1 MPLQKLAKAFDQNSQ
16 PIPAAADIQDTSFT
30 RDALSR
36 FVCNTLDEALRAA
49 PEGFDM
55 IVVGAGMYG
64 AYFATDI
71 FNKTKVFGAGR
82 PRPKILVLQEGSFL
96 IPEHLQNLPSG
107 FSKSDGF
114 GALFNLP
121 LAPLLPEGQYRILN
135 ADGTPEGEGVEFG
148 RSSAGKFS
156 PHHRCVGGKSLFW
169 GGWTPSLTAEDLAQW
184 PASAAAFLNSEE
196 GYKFVT
202 QEIGADYDLDLAGK
216 EKDFIYGSL
225 YQALLSRA
233 RYSEVA
239 PFNFP
244 PDSYSIDRVLQPPIA
259 VKVTS
264 ERSGLFSP
272 DKYSSLPGLLSAI
285 RQDIQVSNGQDQ
297 NRHLF
302 LVPNVTVLDLA
313 TQEGVVRSIRVN
325 VTDPVGSSGGERN
338 IAIPDGGMVAL
349 AANCVNSTRLARN
362 SFPRPSLLTQ
372 ERMGANLMV
381 HIRGNY
387 TWKVRRKY
395 LDTLDYASATPATP
409 APKLID
415 ILKNDILEQAA
426 LQIEGTATNLNGS
439 GLAGRFH
446 FQFYAAPNAGNDY
459 EASLYQLIPDRDDLL
474 QKAKE
479 LAGEPD
485 ANEWI
490 TIGIRTCGEDFGD
503 KLAPVEYGGNRSS
516 TTSWMD
522 TGPTLP
528 SPGSNP
534 EGFVQLVETAEALRL
549 RNIQR
554 AAAFRFMARL
564 LNVDIAAIGNGV
576 GSNVQ
581 FVGATEDGLGTTYH
595 ECGTLWMGD
604 NPETSVTDV
613 HGRFHHVANAYVVDQ
628 ALFPTAGSANPV
640 PTGLALA
647 RKVAFDITNRYEQ
660 EPAFAD
666 GDAGFQ
672 SIFNGSFD
680 GAWRAVGT
688 SNFTPLTPIGQPP
701 IIEAGTAGS
710 DSVLGLLYYQPKQ
723 YKNFI
728 LRLEWKAFSIRTN
741 SGVFLRIPNP
751 AGRSLDDPFYAACT
765 EIQIDETGKNF
776 VATRTPQSVFGG
788 FKERT
793 GAIYTLA
800 SATQGTSKVIRP
812 RFTPDGPWNVYEITA
827 QDSSIIVRLN
837 GVEVSTADIAAPR
850 LTEGYLALQ
859 CHTEIVQFR
868 NIRIKELPFP

>member
-1 MPLQKLAKAFDQNSQ
+1 MPLQKLTKSFGQNNQ
-16 PIPAAADIQDTSFT
+16 PIPATADIQDTSFT

-36 FVCNTLDEALRAA
+36 FVCNTLDEALSAA
-49 PEGFDM
+49 PGGFDI

-64 AYFATDI
+64 AYFATDT
-71 FNKTKVFGAGR
+71 FNKTKNFGAGR

-96 IPEHLQNLPSG
+96 IPEHFQNLPLGLGSLY
-107 FSKSDGF
+107 D
-114 GALFNLP
+114 LP
-121 LAPLLPEGQYRILN
+121 LAPLLPEGRYRILN
-135 ADGTPEGEGVEFG
+135 ADGNPEGQGDEFG
-148 RSSAGKFS
+148 RDFAGKFR

-184 PASAAAFLNSEE
+184 PASVATFLNSEE
-196 GYKFVT
+196 GYRFVT
-202 QEIGADYDLDLAGK
+202 QDIGADYDLDLAGR
-216 EKDFIYGSL
+216 EKDFIYGAL
-225 YQALLSRA
+225 YEALLVRA
-233 RYSEVA
+233 RYREVA

-244 PDSYSIDRVLQPPIA
+244 PDQYSIDRVLQPPIA
-259 VKVTS
+259 VKVNA
-264 ERSGLFSP
+264 ELSGLFSP
-272 DKYSSLPGLLSAI
+272 DKFSSLPGLLSAI
-285 RQDIQVSNGQDQ
+285 RQDIQASAGQDQ

-302 LVPNVTVLDLA
+302 LVPNVTVLNL
-313 TQEGVVRSIRVN
+313 TTEEGVVRGVKVN
-325 VTDPVGSSGGERN
+325 VNDPVGSSGGERN
-338 IAIPDGGMVAL
+338 IEIPDGGVVVL

-362 SFPRPSLLTQ
+362 SFPRPSLLTK

-387 TWKVRRKY
+387 TWKVRRAY
-395 LDTLDYASATPATP
+395 LQTLVYADPTPETP
-409 APKLID
+409 APTLID
-415 ILKNDILEQAA
+415 FIQDNILEQAA

-439 GLAGRFH
+439 GLSGRFH
-446 FQFYAAPNAGNDY
+446 FQFYAAPNAGNNY

-474 QKAKE
+474 QKARE

-503 KLAPVEYGGNRSS
+503 KAAPVEFGGNRSNN
-516 TTSWMD
+516 TSWMD
-522 TGPTLP
+522 TGPSLP
-528 SPGSNP
+528 ALGSNP
-534 EGFVQLVETAEALRL
+534 EGFVQLVETAEALKL
-549 RNIQR
+549 RKAQR

-564 LNVDIAAIGNGV
+564 LNVDIPAIGNGA

-581 FVGATEDGLGTTYH
+581 FVGAIEDGLGTTYH

-604 NPETSVTDV
+604 DPETSVTDV

-647 RKVAFDITNRYEQ
+647 RKVALDITNRYEE
-660 EPAFAD
+660 EPAFTD
-666 GDAGFQ
+666 GDAEFV
-672 SIFNGSFD
+672 SIFNGTFD
-680 GAWRAVGT
+680 GTWRTAGA
-688 SNFTPLTPIGQPP
+688 SNFTPLTPLGQPP

-723 YKNFI
+723 FRNFI
-728 LRLEWKAFSIRTN
+728 LRLEWKAFSIRAN

-751 AGRSLDDPFYAACT
+751 TGRSLDDPFYAACT

-788 FKERT
+788 FREKT

-800 SATQGTSKVIRP
+800 PATQGVSKVIRP
-812 RFTPDGPWNVYEITA
+812 RFTPDGPWNVYEITV
-827 QDSSIIVRLN
+827 QDDLIVVVLN
-837 GVEVSTADIAAPR
+837 GVEISRANISSPR
-850 LTEGYLALQ
+850 LTEGYLAFQ

-868 NIRIKELPFP
+868 KIRIKELL

>member
-1 MPLQKLAKAFDQNSQ
+1 MPLQKLTKSFDQNNQ
-16 PIPAAADIQDTSFT
+16 PIPATADIQDTSFT
-30 RDALSR
+30 RDALAR
-36 FVCNTLDEALRAA
+36 FVCNTLDEALSAT
-49 PEGFDM
+49 PGGFDI

-64 AYFATDI
+64 AYFATDT
-71 FNKTKVFGAGR
+71 FNKTKNFGAGR

-96 IPEHLQNLPSG
+96 IPEHFQNLPSG

-114 GALFNLP
+114 GALFGLP
-121 LAPLLPEGQYRILN
+121 LAPLVPEGQYQILN
-135 ADGTPEGEGVEFG
+135 ADGTPEGKDVEFG

-156 PHHRCVGGKSLFW
+156 PHHRCIGGKSLFW
-169 GGWTPSLTAEDLAQW
+169 GGWAPSLTAADLAQW
-184 PASAAAFLNSEE
+184 PASVTAFLNSED

-202 QEIGADYDLDLAGK
+202 QDIGADYDLDLGGQ
-216 EKDFIYGSL
+216 EKDFIYGPL
-225 YQALLSRA
+225 YEALLSRA
-233 RYSEVA
+233 RYKEVA
-239 PFNFP
+239 PFDFP
-244 PDSYSIDRVLQPPIA
+244 LDQYSIDRILQPPIA
-259 VKVTS
+259 VKVNS
-264 ERSGLFSP
+264 ELSGLFSP
-272 DKYSSLPGLLSAI
+272 DKFSSLPGLLTAI
-285 RQDIQVSNGQDQ
+285 RQDIQASNGQDQ

-302 LVPNVTVLDLA
+302 LVPNVTVLNLT

-325 VTDPVGSSGGERN
+325 VNDPVGSGGGERN
-338 IAIPDGGMVAL
+338 IELPDGGMVVL

-387 TWKVRRKY
+387 TWKVRRAY
-395 LDTLDYASATPATP
+395 LETLDYASATPA
-409 APKLID
+409 PKLID
-415 ILKNDILEQAA
+415 FLQDNVLQQAA
-426 LQIEGTATNLNGS
+426 LQIEGTATNLNDS
-439 GLAGRFH
+439 GLTGRFH

-474 QKAKE
+474 EKARE

-490 TIGIRTCGEDFGD
+490 TIGIRTCGEDFGN
-503 KLAPVEYGGNRSS
+503 KLAPVAFGGNRSNN
-516 TTSWMD
+516 TSWMD
-522 TGPTLP
+522 
-528 SPGSNP
+528 
-534 EGFVQLVETAEALRL
+534 EGFVQLVETAEALKL
-549 RNIQR
+549 RKAQR

-564 LNVDIAAIGNGV
+564 LNVDIAAVGKKEGDDGV
-576 GSNVQ
+576 NPNVQ
-581 FVGATEDGLGTTYH
+581 FVEATEDGLGTTYH

-604 NPETSVTDV
+604 DPETSVTDV

-647 RKVAFDITNRYEQ
+647 RKVALDITNRYEE
-660 EPAFAD
+660 EPTFTD
-666 GDAGFQ
+666 GDAGFV
-672 SIFNGSFD
+672 SIFNGTFEGTWRTV
-680 GAWRAVGT
+680 GA
-688 SNFTPLTPIGQPP
+688 SNFTPLTPLGQPP
-701 IIEAGTAGS
+701 IIEAGSAGA
-710 DSVLGLLYYQPKQ
+710 DSVLGLLYFQSKQ
-723 YKNFI
+723 FKNFI
-728 LRLEWKAFSIRTN
+728 LRLEWKAFSIRAN

-788 FKERT
+788 FREKT

-800 SATQGTSKVIRP
+800 PATQGASKVIRP
-812 RFTPDGPWNVYEITA
+812 RFTPDGPWNVYEITV
-827 QDSSIIVRLN
+827 QDDLIVVVLN
-837 GVEVSTADIAAPR
+837 GFEISRANISSPR

-868 NIRIKELPFP
+868 NIRIKELP